1 MKREQIIEA
10 ARKLFNKY
18 GFKKVSMDEIARSAG
33 VTKKTVYTYFSSKEE
48 LFNYFVQEELNNMK
62 KVVEEIEKQNLNFY
76 ESIHQ
81 IIYKLLQYKN
91 KRQFIKV
98 IVEEASVLK
107 NPIIVQSIKKID
119 TQIQNYILQK
129 IKFAIDNNYIET
141 EDPEIIA
148 FLIYKM
154 YLALMFDWTGT
165 NKKLDENIIADNIL
179 KIFKNGIGKRENY
192 K

>member
-1 MKREQIIEA
+1 
-10 ARKLFNKY
+10 
-18 GFKKVSMDEIARSAG
+18 
-33 VTKKTVYTYFSSKEE
+33 
-48 LFNYFVQEELNNMK
+48 MK

-141 EDPEIIA
+141 EDPEIVA

-165 NKKLDENIIADNIL
+165 NKS
-179 KIFKNGIGKRENY
+179 
-192 K
+192 

>member
-18 GFKKVSMDEIARSAG
+18 GFKKVSMDEIASSAG
-33 VTKKTVYTYFSSKEE
+33 VTKKTVYTYFSRKEE
-48 LFNYFVQEELNNMK
+48 LFNYFVQEQLNNMK

-141 EDPEIIA
+141 EDPEIVA

-179 KIFKNGIGKRENY
+179 KIFKNGIGKKEN
-192 K
+192 

>member
-141 EDPEIIA
+141 EDPEIVA